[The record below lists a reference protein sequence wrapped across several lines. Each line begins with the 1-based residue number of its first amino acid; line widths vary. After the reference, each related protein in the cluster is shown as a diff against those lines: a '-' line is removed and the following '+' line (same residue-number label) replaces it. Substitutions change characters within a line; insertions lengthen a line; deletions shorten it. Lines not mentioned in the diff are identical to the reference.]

1 MAEPSLEIEQ
11 GHRLLRVV
19 QLCSDGG
26 TRPVAG
32 HTSARILLRDAG
44 LLAQRWDERLV
55 QVAWRYSAS
64 TKTEKHRYRLGRLG
78 IYEERLRWPLR
89 LPQGNGLADQRIHG
103 LGVAGAGLVR
113 RRVQQARGVV
123 A

>member
-1 MAEPSLEIEQ
+1 MAEPGLELEQ
-11 GHRLLRVV
+11 GHRLLCVV
-19 QLCSDGG
+19 QLGSDGG

-32 HTSARILLRDAG
+32 DASARIFSRDAG

-55 QVAWRYSAS
+55 HVAWRYSAS

-78 IYEERLRWPLR
+78 IDEERLRWPLR
-89 LPQGNGLADQRIHG
+89 LPQGNGLADQRVHR

-113 RRVQQARGVV
+113 RHVQQARGVV